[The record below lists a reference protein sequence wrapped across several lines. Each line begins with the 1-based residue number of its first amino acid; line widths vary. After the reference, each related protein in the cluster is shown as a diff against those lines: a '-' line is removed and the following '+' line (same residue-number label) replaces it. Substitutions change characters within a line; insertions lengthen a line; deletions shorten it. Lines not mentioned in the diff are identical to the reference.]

1 MDSDPWL
8 EPECKC
14 GQTFCFKCRE
24 KPHSPCTC
32 EMARLWME
40 KLQGESET
48 ANWVTANTKPCPTC
62 HKPVEKNGGCNHVTC
77 TCGQVGRWL
86 C

>member
-1 MDSDPWL
+1 
-8 EPECKC
+8 
-14 GQTFCFKCRE
+14 
-24 KPHSPCTC
+24 
-32 EMARLWME
+32 MARMWME